1 MWVKNSFK
9 VEVERHKSN
18 LKNEKLI
25 LVQHENVKKIFF
37 FFLVFLQLHPW
48 HMEVP
53 RLGVLSE
60 LQLPA
65 YTMATVTPDLSQV
78 CDLHHSSWQ
87 GQFPDPLSEARDR
100 IHILMDASQVCH
112 R

>member
-37 FFLVFLQLHPW
+37 FFLVWL
-48 HMEVP
+48 
-53 RLGVLSE
+53 VLILFSLLKDAE
-60 LQLPA
+60 MVIL
-65 YTMATVTPDLSQV
+65 LS
-78 CDLHHSSWQ
+78 LFWY
-87 GQFPDPLSEARDR
+87 QF
-100 IHILMDASQVCH
+100 
-112 R
+112 